1 MKLEKIK
8 ELLRE
13 VDASGVSEFEVQEG
27 DFRLVI
33 RKGGHLG
40 GTVQARKR
48 LSGMT
53 AGKSRRRSRRYL
65 SRTGR
70 SSAHRWSA
78 SSMRPSK
85 TGKSRL

>member
-40 GTVQARKR
+40 GTVQAEKAPVRDD
-48 LSGMT
+48 
-53 AGKSRRRSRRYL
+53 SRETYIY
-65 SRTGR
+65 
-70 SSAHRWSA
+70 
-78 SSMRPSK
+78 
-85 TGKSRL
+85 